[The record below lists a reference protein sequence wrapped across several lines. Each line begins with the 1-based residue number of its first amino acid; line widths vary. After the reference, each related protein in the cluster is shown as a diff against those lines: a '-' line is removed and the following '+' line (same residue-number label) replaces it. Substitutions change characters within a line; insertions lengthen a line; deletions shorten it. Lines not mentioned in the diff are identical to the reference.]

1 MYRAGPA
8 RGPNPIRMK
17 GSNLSSHSLPPR
29 SLSSRQRTRVSQ
41 PRRKGTTAGGGEKN
55 LRAAESARGEEPRG
69 QERTLGATMRRSSKK
84 SSSSAAPA
92 TAGNASSPDPSPP
105 SPLFSCFLIGS
116 RVARRADVFGFW
128 FARFDKR
135 LVAPGRSNLE
145 AAPCRAAL
153 FGFYSLMLSCLVQ
166 SGGWIR
172 RAGVGVD

>member
-8 RGPNPIRMK
+8 HGPNPLLSTANSGPRNQEGK
-17 GSNLSSHSLPPR
+17 GPPR
-29 SLSSRQRTRVSQ
+29 
-41 PRRKGTTAGGGEKN
+41 AGGEKN